1 MTSQTKMTMEWAAE
15 QYAQEK
21 AGKKADALV
30 LRLGLAGPIDPLQI
44 ARGESPLLRVGG
56 RDLRNR
62 FDGKLSYD
70 KGKRCFL
77 LMYNTKYDIGRPE
90 GKHHPRTR
98 FSISHELGHYFLDH
112 HHSYLAHDGKPHP
125 SLNEFRSLAS
135 IEREADAFAASLLLP
150 THLVRPRVNTCE
162 LSLDRIGRIATDFET
177 SHVSTAIRSVRLS
190 HFPCAVAGV
199 RDGQVKWMFPS
210 ESLIK
215 GGIYPKRGKLPPNA
229 VEPWSEFGSGSDE
242 RTTSDGLADDWFSIY
257 RDNPDRL
264 YLTEEYFPVHSLGT
278 LLVLLTLDE
287 QDVFPEEDDEQED
300 DDD

>member
-1 MTSQTKMTMEWAAE
+1 MTMEWAAE

-21 AGKKADALV
+21 AGKMADALV

-44 ARGESPLLRVGG
+44 AKGERPLLRAGG
-56 RDLRNR
+56 RNLRNR

-77 LMYNTKYDIGRPE
+77 LMYNTKYDIGCPE

-98 FSISHELGHYFLDH
+98 FSISHELGHYFLEH
-112 HHSYLAHDGKPHP
+112 HHAYLVVRNGKPHP
-125 SLNEFRSLAS
+125 SLNEFRSLTNV
-135 IEREADAFAASLLLP
+135 EREADAFAASLLLP
-150 THLVRPRVNTCE
+150 THLVRPLVNRCE
-162 LSLDRIGRIATDFET
+162 LSFDRISRIAADFET

-190 HFPCAVAGV
+190 HFPCAIAGL

-210 ESLIK
+210 DSLID
-215 GGIYPKRGKLPPNA
+215 GHIYPKRGKLPPNA
-229 VEPWSEFGSGSDE
+229 VKPWSEFSSGSEE
-242 RTTSDGLADDWFSIY
+242 RTKSDGLTDHWFSIY
-257 RDNPDRL
+257 RDNCDRL

-287 QDVFPEEDDEQED
+287 QDVFSDEDDKQESD
-300 DDD
+300 DD